1 MPAVNRSDQPY
12 PLRTIDGEVTVVAD
26 EVYTEDLY
34 ATGLSTF
41 EDIYVLGTANLQG
54 EAISLSDITA
64 DSLVVLQDTSL
75 NTLTTT
81 GTSNLADTNTQALSS
96 TGLTVNGN
104 ITVPQV
110 SNGIISA
117 PFITSG
123 SWTLGQAL
131 RVSSVNQAAVSYPN
145 TGTGNNV
152 QQTSPTLITPNI
164 GAATG
169 TSLSLSTPLSPASGG
184 TGVTSL
190 GLLNV
195 GSALAIAGGNTG
207 QVPVQ
212 LGSSSTGF
220 IVPATTDRPLC
231 SNGVGVL
238 PTFKNLNLVTAVT
251 GILGVANG
259 GTGTATATGTGDNVK
274 AVSPTIVTPTLLA
287 PLCDTL
293 TATDT
298 INSGK
303 TTNATSASTGAITA
317 TNGGIGCAQDIWA
330 GGRVIANS
338 ANDATNTTDGAI
350 RSFGGA
356 SILKNIVAGGV
367 IQSNIVQN
375 ATSTVTGALRAIA
388 GGLSCALDAFIGGKL
403 FVKSLDNAT
412 STITGAVQVD
422 GGASV
427 KLDIY
432 CGENVSADAFT
443 ARDTTQATGA
453 LTGAIISSGGISA
466 LRNIY
471 AVEKVIAS
479 DFKLISQS
487 NDLNFDMGT
496 FVPFLQSD
504 TPANTALIPTITYT
518 TQEGY
523 WQNCNQFTFIYM
535 KLEWTIPS
543 GMPGVPAS
551 VGGIPGTYFSR
562 QSMTFSDASI
572 FYITP
577 PQSTEHLQPFQLAF
591 SPISNRWL
599 VQGFRQNIVVGMV
612 NTVKV
617 YDGTGVGD
625 SQRII
630 ISGVLCRTT
639 I

>member
-34 ATGLSTF
+34 ATGLATF

-64 DSLVVLQDTSL
+64 DSLVVLQDTTL

-117 PFITSG
+117 PFIASG
-123 SWTLGQAL
+123 NWTLGQAL

-303 TTNATSASTGAITA
+303 TTNSTSASTGAITA
-317 TNGGIGCAQDIWA
+317 TNGGIGCAQDMWA

-367 IQSNIVQN
+367 IQSNIAQN
-375 ATSTVTGALRAIA
+375 ATSAVTGGLRSIF
-388 GGLSCALDAFIGGKL
+388 GGLSCALDAFIGGRVLAKSTADATTASNGAIQTDGGISCAKSI
-403 FVKSLDNAT
+403 FTSQNVKCNIVNCADIYATNCFGFPFDYEQGTFNPTLTAIEPADDAAFAGQISVNYIRRVGNYVKIGNFYMIHVDLEYKTTSSGLSLIGIALQNNIPGVASFAQGACAQYGLNVNMSPASILGAQDRFPAT
-412 STITGAVQVD
+412 STYN
-422 GGASV
+422 
-427 KLDIY
+427 K
-432 CGENVSADAFT
+432 
-443 ARDTTQATGA
+443 TT
-453 LTGAIISSGGISA
+453 
-466 LRNIY
+466 
-471 AVEKVIAS
+471 
-479 DFKLISQS
+479 
-487 NDLNFDMGT
+487 
-496 FVPFLQSD
+496 
-504 TPANTALIPTITYT
+504 
-518 TQEGY
+518 
-523 WQNCNQFTFIYM
+523 
-535 KLEWTIPS
+535 
-543 GMPGVPAS
+543 
-551 VGGIPGTYFSR
+551 
-562 QSMTFSDASI
+562 
-572 FYITP
+572 
-577 PQSTEHLQPFQLAF
+577 
-591 SPISNRWL
+591 NRWEQL
-599 VQGFRQNIVVGMV
+599 VTLGTSDIPFGATRVPYLY
-612 NTVKV
+612 NT
-617 YDGTGVGD
+617 DGTSPLFDTWRFNYVVTAH
-625 SQRII
+625 I
-630 ISGVLCRTT
+630 
-639 I
+639 